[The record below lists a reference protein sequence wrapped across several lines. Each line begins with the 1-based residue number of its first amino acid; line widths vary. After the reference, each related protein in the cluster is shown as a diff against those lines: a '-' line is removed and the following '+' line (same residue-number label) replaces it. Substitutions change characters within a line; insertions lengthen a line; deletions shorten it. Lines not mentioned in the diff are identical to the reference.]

1 MSKACQQDH
10 MSPPK
15 PCRVLMPQSFPPFL
29 SLGFTSGL
37 RDVSIYIEGD
47 INCPSLQSVAGIF
60 RDVSPWWFEI
70 LSDWLSRLFITAC
83 VYVFAADVDVYKV
96 SKNMWLWW
104 EAVCFLRSIVMEQ
117 DLLRHCLPSSKLLKS
132 FRQQVSNHINLWLF
146 LLRSIRRKGINN
158 SIKY

>member
-1 MSKACQQDH
+1 MSARSHESTKT
-10 MSPPK
+10 M
-15 PCRVLMPQSFPPFL
+15 QSTDAPIL
-29 SLGFTSGL
+29 SLFSFL
-37 RDVSIYIEGD
+37 RLHVWSKGCFHLHWRC
-47 INCPSLQSVAGIF
+47 INYPSLQSVTGIF

-83 VYVFAADVDVYKV
+83 VYVFAADVDVYKI

-146 LLRSIRRKGINN
+146 
-158 SIKY
+158 Y